1 MTNNYRLRELK
12 IEVNRDCPLHCLHCS
27 SNGMPKAPER
37 LDPHKISELIKEFAY
52 LGGEKLCMS
61 GGEPLCYQELS
72 NIINSCQGTDIDLSL
87 YTTGIERNGGPPEP
101 ISERM
106 ASFLADK
113 GVKIIFSLHGA
124 NDKTH
129 DMLTQVQGSF
139 NSTLVAIKRTT
150 EAGAL
155 VALHV
160 VPMTTNFD
168 ELTEITKLADSFNIK
183 KVSWLRFV
191 PQGRGFL
198 NRHVLQLSKEQLK
211 ELGKKKAE
219 AHRIYPTITIRTG
232 APFNILCPQ
241 VPAPCEAGISVLTIT
256 PNGSVSP
263 CDAFK
268 RFNIPDSFGNVLHQS
283 LADIWHNSQ
292 FLNTVRVLHESR
304 LNSSCSSCSLYSRC
318 NSGCLAQ
325 KAIATGS
332 LTDGRDPSCPLNEV
346 EVVRDEIKAITV
358 C

>member
-1 MTNNYRLRELK
+1 MTNSYRLKELK

-27 SNGMPKAPER
+27 SNGMPKAPEC

-52 LGGEKLCMS
+52 LGGEELCVS

-72 NIINSCQGTDIDLSL
+72 NIINSCQGTNIDLSL
-87 YTTGIERNGGPPEP
+87 YTTGIEHNGGPPKP
-101 ISERM
+101 VSERM

-124 NDKTH
+124 TDKTH

-139 NSTLVAIKRTT
+139 NSTLVAIKKTI

-155 VALHV
+155 VELHV
-160 VPMTTNFD
+160 VPMATNFH
-168 ELTEITKLADSFNIK
+168 ELTEITRLADSFNIK
-183 KVSWLRFV
+183 KISWLRFV

-198 NRHVLQLSKEQLK
+198 NRHALQLSKEQLK
-211 ELGKKKAE
+211 ELGKKKTE

-241 VPAPCEAGISVLTIT
+241 VPAPCKAGISVLTIT
-256 PNGSVSP
+256 PSGSVSP

-268 RFNIPDSFGNVLHQS
+268 RFNIPDSFGNVLYRS

-292 FLNTVRVLHESR
+292 ILNTVRALHESR
-304 LNSSCSSCSLYSRC
+304 LNSSCFSCSLYSRC

-325 KAIATGS
+325 KAIAAGT
-332 LTDGRDPSCPLNEV
+332 LTDGRDPSCPLGAV
-346 EVVRDEIKAITV
+346 EVLRDEVKAITV

>member
-1 MTNNYRLRELK
+1 MTNSYRLKELK

-37 LDPHKISELIKEFAY
+37 LDPHKISELIKEFVY
-52 LGGEKLCMS
+52 LGGEKLCIS
-61 GGEPLCYQELS
+61 GGEPLCYEELS
-72 NIINSCQGTDIDLSL
+72 AVINSCKGNNIEVSL
-87 YTTGIERNGGPPEP
+87 YTTGIVRNGGPLEH
-101 ISERM
+101 ISERT
-106 ASFLADK
+106 ADFLAEN
-113 GVKIIFSLHGA
+113 GVRIIFSLHGTYA
-124 NDKTH
+124 KTH

-139 NSTLVAIKRTT
+139 NSTLMAIKKTI

-155 VALHV
+155 VELHV
-160 VPMTTNFD
+160 VPMATNFH
-168 ELTEITKLADSFNIK
+168 ELTEITRLADSFNIK

-198 NRHVLQLSKEQLK
+198 NRHALQLSKEQLK

-241 VPAPCEAGISVLTIT
+241 VPAPCKAGISVLTIT
-256 PNGSVSP
+256 PSGSVSP

-268 RFNIPDSFGNVLHQS
+268 RFNIPDSFGNVLYRS

-292 FLNTVRVLHESR
+292 ILNTVRALHESR

-325 KAIATGS
+325 KAIAAGS
-332 LTDGRDPSCPLNEV
+332 LTDGRDPSCPLGEV
-346 EVVRDEIKAITV
+346 EVVRDEVKAITV